1 MGDQRMAAFEYLE
14 NLVNAIFGD
23 SDLKDYDVVVEL
35 DVGTHA
41 VSNDPFLFVSKDGV
55 GEYIDMPKADID
67 AQKADGGITFKDV
80 SDLQNDAS
88 GANATAA
95 AVSGANVI
103 MNNFGVYNAG
113 EYGNLPFDL
122 ENPDTATA
130 EDLQAIKFA
139 LENIRGDLINNAAP
153 DVTYTDFGQLDSLT
167 PQSNLEEIKASI
179 AATEGA
185 LVNVDAALGA
195 EGILNSMEAGL
206 QDSELTTDQQGIVV
220 EELSNDAAQGVVP
233 AADAVLGAPAGL

>member
-1 MGDQRMAAFEYLE
+1 MDIIQGIKD
-14 NLVNAIFGD
+14 LVNGLFGGA
-23 SDLKDYDVVVEL
+23 DLKDYDVVVEL

-41 VSNDPFLFVSKDGV
+41 LSENPFLFVSKDGV

-80 SDLQNDAS
+80 SDLKNDAS

-113 EYGNLPFDL
+113 EYGDLPFDL

-130 EDLQAIKFA
+130 EDLQAIKYA
-139 LENIRGDLINNAAP
+139 LENIRGDLINNTAP
-153 DVTYTDFGQLDSLT
+153 DVVYTDSGQLDSLT

-179 AATEGA
+179 TATEAA

-206 QDSELTTDQQGIVV
+206 QDSDLTTDQQGIVV
-220 EELSNDAAQGVVP
+220 EELSNDTAQGVVP
-233 AADAVLGAPAGL
+233 AVGIAPDALIRL